1 MKSEERIQAV
11 NAAMWRVFALFVA
24 VALTVNLCQALAG
37 KAEFAVWH
45 LPTLAVAWAM
55 GDCGV
60 IASRAAS
67 IARLMRL
74 RWRGYSVRRTRTS
87 GC

>member
-1 MKSEERIQAV
+1 MKPEERIQAV
-11 NAAMWRVFALFVA
+11 NTAMWRVFALFVA

-60 IASRAAS
+60 IANRAAS

-74 RWRGYSVRRTRTS
+74 RWRGYMTR
-87 GC
+87 G